1 MLKYIGRHLSRFILG
16 GSMEPTTAVATT
28 TANGGISSGG
38 FMLAIMVFFI
48 VMIMLSSRSQK
59 KKEAEH
65 NKQVS
70 ALQKGDRVVLL
81 GGIIGTVVGFNQEI
95 LEVKVSENTK
105 LSVLPSGI
113 VAVLKGNNLQQGDK
127 K

>member
-1 MLKYIGRHLSRFILG
+1 
-16 GSMEPTTAVATT
+16 MEPTTAAAAANT
-28 TANGGISSGG
+28 TASGGLSSGG

-48 VMIMLSSRSQK
+48 LMIVLSSRSQK

-65 NKQVS
+65 NKQIS
-70 ALQKGDRVVLL
+70 ALHKGDRVVLL
-81 GGIIGTVVGFNQEI
+81 GGIIGTIVGFNQEI

-105 LSVLPSGI
+105 LSILPSGI
-113 VAVLKGNNLQQGDK
+113 VTVLKGNNLQQGDK